1 MNTESFENSLPAGG
15 PFRLEDEDS
24 YRRWRDWKLDKQP
37 ASARDLV
44 VEVEDPLRL
53 SDAELGALMARLRV
67 CNIAVYACRQP
78 DPNRDPGP
86 EAVVRAIAGRFGL
99 KQLDAHL
106 CAEED
111 GITPLSVAEGGGRQ
125 RYIPYTDRPIN
136 WHTDG
141 YYNEPRHRVRVFM
154 LHCARP
160 AGDGGD
166 NALMDPEIAYI
177 RLRDENPGF
186 IDALGRPDAMT
197 IPANEENGAEI
208 RAASTGPVFFV
219 DAADGSLGMRYTAR
233 RVSIEWLDD
242 PVTRAAVEAL
252 RRIMEAGAP
261 DVLSLRLAA
270 GQGVLTNNALHKRDG
285 FTDADKDKGRLVYR
299 ARFYDRIEGTGLC
312 ESYKEETNP

>member
-1 MNTESFENSLPAGG
+1 MTPSSAASG
-15 PFRLEDEDS
+15 PLRLGDEDS
-24 YRRWRDWKLDKQP
+24 YRLWRDWKLDNQP

-44 VEVEDPLRL
+44 VEVEDPLAL
-53 SDAELGALMARLRV
+53 SDAERGALLARLRV
-67 CNIAVYACRQP
+67 CNMAVHACRRPVP
-78 DPNRDPGP
+78 DT
-86 EAVVRAIAGRFGL
+86 EAAVRAIAARFGL

-106 CAEED
+106 CAEDD

-141 YYNEPRHRVRVFM
+141 YYNDPRHRVRVFM

-160 AGDGGD
+160 AEEGGG

-177 RLRDENPGF
+177 RLRDENPDF
-186 IDALGRPDAMT
+186 IAALQRPDAMT
-197 IPANEENGAEI
+197 IPANQENGVEI

-233 RVSIEWLDD
+233 GISIEWLDD
-242 PVTRAAVEAL
+242 PVVRAAVEAL
-252 RRIMEAGAP
+252 RRIMEAGPP

-270 GQGVLTNNALHKRDG
+270 GEGVLANNALHKRDG
-285 FTDADKDKGRLVYR
+285 FTDADANKGRLVYR
-299 ARFYDRIEGTGLC
+299 ARFYDRIEGTSLN
-312 ESYKEETNP
+312 ETYKERPNP